1 MGTTQDKMMQD
12 VRLAGYAKRTQEA
25 YVAAARDYVK
35 FHWRSAEEMGQSE
48 VRQFIGHLFNVRK
61 LGAGRIKQYLAALRF
76 LYAKTLGRPDA
87 VSFICWPKQPQRLPA
102 VLAICEVFALLKA
115 LRVAKYRVLAAT
127 LYATGMRVSEVCRMK
142 VTDIDAARGVIRVI
156 GKGNKERLVMMSPRL
171 LLVLR
176 TYWKLVRPARPY
188 LFTNDDGRPMNP
200 KSVSKALTKA
210 AVEAGI
216 AKHVTAHV
224 LRHSFA
230 THLLEHGTNLR
241 TIQVLL
247 GHSSIRST
255 TIYTQVS
262 AATIAKTK
270 SPLDQLLPT
279 G

>member
-1 MGTTQDKMMQD
+1 
-12 VRLAGYAKRTQEA
+12 
-25 YVAAARDYVK
+25 
-35 FHWRSAEEMGQSE
+35 
-48 VRQFIGHLFNVRK
+48 
-61 LGAGRIKQYLAALRF
+61 
-76 LYAKTLGRPDA
+76 
-87 VSFICWPKQPQRLPA
+87 
-102 VLAICEVFALLKA
+102 
-115 LRVAKYRVLAAT
+115 
-127 LYATGMRVSEVCRMK
+127 MK